1 MKTLKT
7 IVLIVAAAMITFE
20 ASAWGGPQ
28 HCTVGY
34 IATRYLTPEA
44 KEKCQYYLRHT
55 LAYYASWMDYW
66 RGMEMFKSVNNP
78 HSNKLTKDGM
88 SLPVDKGGNPKGR
101 VMGHLRNALAELGDG
116 KYKSLPDSIVRQ
128 RLVNM
133 VHYLPDM
140 HCPSHVGGWE
150 KTVFSHYAYVNV
162 SNNGKPFPYHSFWD
176 GAPMRDGRS
185 KNWTIEDYGKNVDKV
200 SRKQVKAWTSGTLA
214 DWGRDIARGGHRGRE
229 LLPKDSDIAHLT
241 PEQNKAILE
250 LADEMAMMAAY
261 RLAFVLNTIFSD
273 GNIPVK

>member
-1 MKTLKT
+1 MKSR
-7 IVLIVAAAMITFE
+7 IFAALLALVMLFGSQS
-20 ASAWGGPQ
+20 AKAWGWFGHSGIAYVAEQ
-28 HCTVGY
+28 H
-34 IATRYLTPEA
+34 LTPEA

-66 RGMEMFKSVNNP
+66 RFMEIFKSVNNP
-78 HSNKLTKDGM
+78 HSNKLSKDGM

-101 VMGHLRNALAELGDG
+101 VLGHLRNALAELGDG
-116 KYKSLPDSIVRQ
+116 KYKSLPDSVVRQ
-128 RLVNM
+128 RLINM

-140 HCPSHVGGWE
+140 HCPSHVGGWA

-176 GAPMRDGRS
+176 SAPMRGRKGWS
-185 KNWTIEDYGKNVDKV
+185 IEEYGKRVDKV
-200 SRKQVKAWTSGTLA
+200 SRKQAKVWTSGTLT

-241 PEQNKAILE
+241 PEQNEAIMA